1 MSIYVCTIA
10 LPKGGQKRISNVLEL
25 KLQVVVSFLMWV
37 LETKFGVS
45 GATSVFFFLVS
56 HQISFKNYSSPL
68 SQVKNI

>member
-1 MSIYVCTIA
+1 MLVCIGVCVFIYVCTIA

-45 GATSVFFFLVS
+45 GTAAVFL
-56 HQISFKNYSSPL
+56 IPEPSF
-68 SQVKNI
+68 